1 MPQDSAVPL
10 PRQMTT
16 PGRRVEWRAAWRA
29 FRVAAVYAVLA
40 AVWLLAYGRGPVIP
54 LQGPL
59 GAVNV
64 WHIFQGWLYVVLT
77 ATLLYAL
84 LREHDA
90 ALARERTAQRLLLGG
105 APAAIACQGRVV
117 FASDAFA
124 AVWGPFPDLTARVHP
139 DDRTALLQALQS
151 AAHGPQRE
159 GAAPTFSGRLAD
171 REGAWRAAA
180 VTCYATAW
188 QGRPATLCLLATT
201 AAGAQPAAG
210 EAARS

>member
-90 ALARERTAQRLLLGG
+90 ALARER
-105 APAAIACQGRVV
+105 
-117 FASDAFA
+117 
-124 AVWGPFPDLTARVHP
+124 
-139 DDRTALLQALQS
+139 
-151 AAHGPQRE
+151 
-159 GAAPTFSGRLAD
+159 
-171 REGAWRAAA
+171 
-180 VTCYATAW
+180 
-188 QGRPATLCLLATT
+188 GRPS
-201 AAGAQPAAG
+201 PAWEG
-210 EAARS
+210 WCSLRMPLPPWGGRSRI